1 LLCSVTRHH
10 SLCLLFHLP
19 RQCQRVTHTAV
30 GCFLPLSHSWF
41 CREWGFPQLWLGWEV
56 ELERGSRPMIWG
68 HGGIQKV
75 QIACR
80 FFFFFFGVSGVWT

>member
-41 CREWGFPQLWLGWEV
+41 CREWGGIA
-56 ELERGSRPMIWG
+56 LERNKTNEAFPPTLVRLRGWAGKREQAYDLRSWWNPEGSNSM
-68 HGGIQKV
+68 
-75 QIACR
+75 
-80 FFFFFFGVSGVWT
+80 